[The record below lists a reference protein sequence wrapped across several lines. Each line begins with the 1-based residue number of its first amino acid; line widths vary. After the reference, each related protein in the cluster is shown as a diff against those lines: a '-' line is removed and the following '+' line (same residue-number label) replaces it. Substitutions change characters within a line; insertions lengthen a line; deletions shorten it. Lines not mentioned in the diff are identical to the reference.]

1 MPAHVDKYEAYDDYA
16 DELEEDEEEEEEY
29 EQEEETKPSAE
40 ELEYL
45 NYREL
50 KKAQIRKKMQKE
62 YGAAAAGSQ
71 DNKRKPY
78 LESFGSF
85 FGPSQPVIAQRVIQE
100 SKSLLENPHLA
111 MKVINSQRNEK
122 RSSSTATASTNGV
135 TERMS
140 KMKIEQQT
148 KAQKLKD
155 TRDYSFLLSDDAA
168 VPVPA
173 KDPAVRRVSVS
184 QSVQQ
189 KNNQPM
195 GNGYRHVNG
204 AREQQRGSV
213 HGNGQPQFG
222 AGSRKAISTS
232 GARPNASPVDSRR
245 QLAKNNGIGPG
256 RPSTGTMKGPSP
268 KIAAGHVEKKTPL
281 PASKTILPPTRK
293 PLPSKMQ
300 SGIQRPQ
307 LGTRRVVQEPNRHPE
322 YRRIVQDPSRQL
334 ENRKAAQEPSR
345 SKTMSNQQP
354 HSRPQMNKPP
364 VRPTSSYPLAQQSSV
379 IKRPVPRRPDDDHI
393 DRYSKPVK
401 RIISHDVRPKKKHS
415 EDEDAFAELRQML
428 GLVGSSLVSFREL
441 IDTLFYPVN
450 LSRRNA
456 KSLVEWFLRRPKY
469 AEYEDDDV
477 SDMEANFDD
486 IMEEE
491 MRSERIAKQE
501 DEEELKLIEE
511 EERRERMR
519 RMAKKRKLSR

>member
-78 LESFGSF
+78 LESSFGSF

-184 QSVQQ
+184 QSEARSAQVQQ
-189 KNNQPM
+189 KSNQPM

-428 GLVGSSLVSFREL
+428 G
-441 IDTLFYPVN
+441 
-450 LSRRNA
+450 
-456 KSLVEWFLRRPKY
+456 RPKY